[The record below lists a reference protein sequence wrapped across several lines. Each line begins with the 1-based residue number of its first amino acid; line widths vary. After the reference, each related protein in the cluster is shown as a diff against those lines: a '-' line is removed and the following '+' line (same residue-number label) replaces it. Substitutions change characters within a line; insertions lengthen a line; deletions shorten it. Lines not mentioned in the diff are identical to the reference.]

1 MIKLTLLIISAII
14 FQGCPKGEDPIDS
27 SIVITN
33 QSDETIV
40 YSVEINLPE
49 ENNVRDISYQLSSD
63 NIEEISLAP
72 LESDTLNES
81 FEKIL
86 SEDFPDR
93 ILMVYLFSRDTI
105 EQVPWERIENEN
117 IILQRFDLTLE
128 DIDSPNWII
137 IYQ

>member
-1 MIKLTLLIISAII
+1 MIKLNLLIISAII
-14 FQGCPKGEDPIDS
+14 FQGCPNGEDPIDS

-105 EQVPWERIENEN
+105 EQVAWERIENEN
-117 IILQRFDLTLE
+117 IILRRFDLTLE
-128 DIDSPNWII
+128 DIYSPNWII
-137 IYQ
+137 VYQ